1 MSYVITALYLLITQ
15 YGCCTDVITRT
26 IPEKAQREAGF
37 DAQDRLGIV
46 DYSDSDH
53 SHSSDSDTEA
63 GVSAGNAPVGAAAI
77 NIVFESDGDDLS
89 DNSSEDEGLMAAAV
103 SEFEMYYNL
112 PEGHGNIASVS
123 LSSAG
128 VNGFGAAAK
137 V

>member
-46 DYSDSDH
+46 DYGDT
-53 SHSSDSDTEA
+53 SDSDTEA